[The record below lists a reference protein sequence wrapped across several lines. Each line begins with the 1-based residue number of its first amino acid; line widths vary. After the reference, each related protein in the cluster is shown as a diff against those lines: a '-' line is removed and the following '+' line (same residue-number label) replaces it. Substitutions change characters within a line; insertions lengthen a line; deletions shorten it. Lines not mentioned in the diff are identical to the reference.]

1 MAPVSSPFAISMRDL
16 SRTFTRMDVSSREL
30 KAFMNAGSGTTA

>member
-1 MAPVSSPFAISMRDL
+1 VSSSRAASMRFL
-16 SRTFTRMDVSSREL
+16 SRTLTRIEVSSREL